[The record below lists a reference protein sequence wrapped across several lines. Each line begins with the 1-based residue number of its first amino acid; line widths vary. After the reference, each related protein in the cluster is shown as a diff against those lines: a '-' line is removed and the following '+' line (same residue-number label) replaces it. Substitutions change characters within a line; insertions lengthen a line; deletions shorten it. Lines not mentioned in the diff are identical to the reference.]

1 MKIKTH
7 FINTVTLV
15 AMLFGS
21 STAIAQVQEIDQV
34 VVTIDGDPIV
44 KSDIIAFAQAKQLDV
59 SGDLSADKI
68 REFAQQYVAD
78 DLLKRESTALGVRVF
93 DEEVQAYVDEIK
105 KQNGIDDAQFN
116 QLLVERGL
124 SRQRYEDQARLDILK
139 SRIVS
144 RQIRSTITISDQQVQ
159 RYLEE
164 NPDQRPASGS
174 VRLLQ
179 IFVPIDLGRAVADEM
194 LQKIKAGETLAAVGG
209 RFFTDVGYV
218 DPENLRE
225 ELKTAAEKLEVGKN
239 SEVIETT
246 VGYYLVEVASKVDAE
261 GKVDGEITE
270 DIRNKLFEKEF
281 KEKLDSYLTI
291 ELPKK
296 YLVEFK
302 I

>member
-1 MKIKTH
+1 MKISNLLLSIS
-7 FINTVTLV
+7 FVLLCCSNVL
-15 AMLFGS
+15 
-21 STAIAQVQEIDQV
+21 AQVDEIDQV
-34 VVTIDGDPIV
+34 VVTIDGDPVV
-44 KSDIIAFAQAKQLDV
+44 KSEVIAFAQARQLDV
-59 SGDLSADKI
+59 SGELSAEKI

-116 QLLVERGL
+116 QLLLERGL
-124 SRQRYEDQARLDILK
+124 SRQRYEEQARLDILK

-144 RQIRSTITISDQQVQ
+144 RQIRSTITISDQQVE

-164 NPDQRPASGS
+164 NPDQRPAAGS

-179 IFVPIDLGRAVADEM
+179 IFVPIDLGRAVADEL
-194 LQKIKAGETLAAVGG
+194 LQKIKTGESIAAVGG
-209 RFFTDVGYV
+209 RLFTDVGYV

-225 ELKTAAEKLEVGKN
+225 ELKSAAEQLEVGKN
-239 SEVIETT
+239 SEVIESE
-246 VGYYLVEVASKVDAE
+246 VGYYIVQVASKVDAD

>member
-1 MKIKTH
+1 MKNKLHLLNIAL
-7 FINTVTLV
+7 LV
-15 AMLFGS
+15 ALLLPCVS
-21 STAIAQVQEIDQV
+21 AVAQVEEIDQV

-44 KSDIIAFAQAKQLDV
+44 KSDIIAFAQERQLDV
-59 SGDLSADKI
+59 SGGLSAEKI
-68 REFAQQYVAD
+68 REYAQQYVAD

-105 KQNGIDDAQFN
+105 KQNGIDDAQFD
-116 QLLVERGL
+116 QLLRERGL
-124 SRQRYEDQARLDILK
+124 SRQRYEEQARLDILK

-164 NPDQRPASGS
+164 NPDLRPAAGS

-179 IFVPIDLGRAVADEM
+179 IFVPIDSGKAVADEM
-194 LQKIKAGETLAAVGG
+194 LQKIQAGASLASVGG

-218 DPENLRE
+218 DPENLRD
-225 ELKTAAEKLEVGKN
+225 ELKAAAEKIEVGKK

-246 VGYYLVEVASKVDAE
+246 VGYYIVEVASKVDAE
-261 GKVDGEITE
+261 GKVDGEMTE

-281 KEKLDSYLTI
+281 KEKLDNYLTI